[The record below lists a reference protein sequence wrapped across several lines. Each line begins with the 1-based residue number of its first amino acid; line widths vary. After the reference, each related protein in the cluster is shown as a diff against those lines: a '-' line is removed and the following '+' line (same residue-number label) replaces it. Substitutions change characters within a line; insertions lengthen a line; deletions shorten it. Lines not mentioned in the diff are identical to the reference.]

1 MLNLSKRKYVDS
13 LVDHFWKNGY
23 LTVSRKFGT
32 YLPEPAKVG
41 DYDVDVIAK
50 YKNSYAIGVTLQEDD
65 FNDQDLLTKLNFLS
79 TRQNKYTHKRV
90 TLFVGVPEKHFKT
103 AKALLEN
110 LHEDIRK
117 NIRLFSLIKT
127 GTSTKSKQTNIV
139 FS

>member
-1 MLNLSKRKYVDS
+1 MINLSKRKYVDS

-32 YLPEPAKVG
+32 FLPEPAKVG
-41 DYDVDVIAK
+41 EYDVDVIAK

-65 FNDQDLLTKLNFLS
+65 FNNPELLTRLTFLA
-79 TRQNKYTHKRV
+79 TRQNKFTHKRV
-90 TLFVGVPEKHFKT
+90 TLFVGAPEKHFKT

-117 NIRLFSLIKT
+117 NIRLFPLVKT
-127 GTSTKSKQTNIV
+127 GSSTTSKQTNIV